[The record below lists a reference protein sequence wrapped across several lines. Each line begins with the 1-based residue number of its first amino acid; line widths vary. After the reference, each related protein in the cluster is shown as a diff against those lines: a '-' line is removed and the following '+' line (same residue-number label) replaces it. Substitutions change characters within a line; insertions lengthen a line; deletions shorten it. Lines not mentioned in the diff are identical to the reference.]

1 MNTHAGAG
9 WSPVVITV
17 PTGASGGL
25 RINLTNSLPAGV
37 HTSLVIVG
45 QLGGGLGTARTTQAS
60 PVHQP
65 QGPTWPIAGDNSDPR
80 FTPPPQQARV
90 KSLATEVANGSTSQL
105 DWSNLNPG
113 TYLLESGT
121 HPSIQGPM
129 GLFGILVVTTA
140 PTTGV
145 PAPHIRR

>member
-1 MNTHAGAG
+1 
-9 WSPVVITV
+9 
-17 PTGASGGL
+17 
-25 RINLTNSLPAGV
+25 
-37 HTSLVIVG
+37 
-45 QLGGGLGTARTTQAS
+45 TTQLS

-90 KSLATEVANGSTSQL
+90 KSLATEVANGSTSPL
-105 DWSNLNPG
+105 TWSNLNPG

-140 PTTGV
+140 PAVGV
-145 PAPHIRR
+145 AGTAYPGVAYDAEVALAL